1 MDARELHEFCLGFP
15 GAIEDFPF
23 DPDTSVFKVASEVE
37 GARHPAKMFA
47 LTRLRGLPLSVSLKC
62 DPVLAL
68 QLRAGY
74 PQITGAWHLNKKHW
88 NGVLL
93 EGLPDE
99 LLRNMIEDS
108 YDLVVSGLSRRQQE
122 QLSWKG
128 LVERG

>member
-1 MDARELHEFCLGFP
+1 MDARELREFCLGFP

-47 LTRLRGLPLSVSLKC
+47 LTRLRALPLSVSLKC

-128 LVERG
+128 LIERG

>member
-1 MDARELHEFCLGFP
+1 MDARELREFCLEFP
-15 GAIEDFPF
+15 GAVEDFPF

-47 LTRLRGLPLSVSLKC
+47 LTRLRSEPLSVSLKC

>member
-1 MDARELHEFCLGFP
+1 MDARELREFCLGFP

-47 LTRLRGLPLSVSLKC
+47 LTRLRALPLSVSLKC

>member
-1 MDARELHEFCLGFP
+1 MDARELREFCLGFP
-15 GAIEDFPF
+15 GAVEDFPF

-47 LTRLRGLPLSVSLKC
+47 LTRLRAVPLSVSLKC

-93 EGLPDE
+93 DGLPDE

>member
-1 MDARELHEFCLGFP
+1 MDARELREFCLGFP
-15 GAIEDFPF
+15 GAVEDFPF

-47 LTRLRGLPLSVSLKC
+47 LTRLRALPLSVSLKC

-108 YDLVVSGLSRRQQE
+108 YDLVVSGLSRRQQG